1 MTSARRQ
8 QRTKFHDGLIYAAF
22 FASGMAGLI
31 YEISWSRQIGL
42 LFGHTVQAS
51 AIVVSGFFAGM
62 GIGYALAT
70 LWIRRINP
78 LIGYA
83 LAEWIA
89 AAWACLI
96 PLLLGVL
103 EQPGWADILRHPV
116 PAVQVALRASVC
128 FGLLLPA
135 TIALGATLP
144 FIAEYL
150 SPTQRPAPKRITL
163 AYALNTLGAL
173 LGVVMATA
181 FLLVTLG
188 VTRSNWLAAIISVGC
203 GLAAYARVRRPLDL
217 RGCPRDKRKKKSSRP
232 AAPPSRLD
240 ASRFGWLG
248 LVVLSGFGTLAL
260 QVLYTRMFALVL
272 HNSTYTFGVVL
283 AVFLGALALGATLV
297 HRLGQRWG
305 IARLAAW
312 ACMGGS
318 VAVVLSL
325 WLFGATT
332 KLAYFSFGNSFVSH
346 MAGVFGLVGL
356 IVGPPIVL
364 LGMVLPA
371 AWQGAQRGDL
381 SSGRVVGRL
390 SAANTLA
397 ATLGSLA
404 AAFVLMPMFG
414 LWQSF
419 VWMAGLFFV
428 GGAACVVKRKAWIK
442 LLCTGV
448 LVLGLG
454 GGAWLW
460 MRNLSMQVPQSEA
473 RLLKRWESAYGWID
487 VVGVPEKNRYAL
499 RENLH
504 YVHGDTASSTVREFR
519 QGHLPLLLHGDPRR
533 VLFLGLGTGMTAGAA
548 LAHPEVERI
557 AAVELIPE
565 VLEAVR
571 FFDQAN
577 GHLLDDQRTQV
588 HIDDARHWLLAGTD
602 QFDVIVSDLFV
613 PWQSQTGY
621 LYTVEHY
628 QAVKR
633 HLAEQGIFC
642 QWLSFNQVGQREFE
656 MIANSFASVFPVTNL
671 WWGRLTPQQSMV
683 MLIGTEQPLLVDGSS
698 LAMRLDQL
706 NAQAGQPDPYLRNV
720 QYMCRLYLGQWPEP
734 APSALL
740 NTDEHP
746 RVEFLTPLSYRGRNL
761 LTYQT
766 SLSYFDQGLSR
777 LAATGIHFNV
787 KAEDAETFQEKR
799 SLQRQVLLRQ
809 MKTR

>member
-1 MTSARRQ
+1 
-8 QRTKFHDGLIYAAF
+8 
-22 FASGMAGLI
+22 
-31 YEISWSRQIGL
+31 
-42 LFGHTVQAS
+42 
-51 AIVVSGFFAGM
+51 
-62 GIGYALAT
+62 LA
-70 LWIRRINP
+70 
-78 LIGYA
+78 
-83 LAEWIA
+83 
-89 AAWACLI
+89 
-96 PLLLGVL
+96 
-103 EQPGWADILRHPV
+103 
-116 PAVQVALRASVC
+116 
-128 FGLLLPA
+128 
-135 TIALGATLP
+135 
-144 FIAEYL
+144 
-150 SPTQRPAPKRITL
+150 
-163 AYALNTLGAL
+163 
-173 LGVVMATA
+173 
-181 FLLVTLG
+181 
-188 VTRSNWLAAIISVGC
+188 
-203 GLAAYARVRRPLDL
+203 
-217 RGCPRDKRKKKSSRP
+217 
-232 AAPPSRLD
+232 
-240 ASRFGWLG
+240 

-283 AVFLGALALGATLV
+283 AVFLGALALGAVLV
-297 HRLGQRWG
+297 HGLGQRWG
-305 IARLAAW
+305 IARVAPW

-325 WLFGATT
+325 WLFGAST
-332 KLAYFSFGNSFVSH
+332 KLAYFSFGSSFASH

-356 IVGPPIVL
+356 VVGPPIVL

-371 AWQGAQRGDL
+371 AWQGAQQGDRG
-381 SSGRVVGRL
+381 SGQVVGRL

-404 AAFVLMPMFG
+404 AAFILMPVLG

-419 VWMAGLFFV
+419 VWVAGLFFV
-428 GGAACVVKRKAWIK
+428 GGAACVVRRKAWIK
-442 LLCTGV
+442 LLCLGM

-460 MRNLSMQVPQSEA
+460 MRGLSMQVPQSEA

-519 QGHLPLLLHGDPRR
+519 QGHLPLLLHADPRR

-548 LAHPEVERI
+548 LAHPEVECI
-557 AAVELIPE
+557 EAVELIPE
-565 VLEAVR
+565 VLEAAR
-571 FFDQAN
+571 FFNQAN
-577 GHLLDDQRTQV
+577 GHLLDDERTQI
-588 HIDDARHWLLAGTD
+588 HIDDARHWLLAGAD

-633 HLAEQGIFC
+633 QLAEQGIFC

-683 MLIGTEQPLLVDGSS
+683 MLIGSDSPLTVAGTLLDR
-698 LAMRLDQL
+698 RLQQL
-706 NAQAGQPDPYLRNV
+706 SQRMPQADPYLRSV
-720 QYMCRLYLGQWPEP
+720 PYVCRLYLGQWPEP

-746 RVEFLTPLSYRGRNL
+746 RVEFLTPLTYRERNL

-766 SLSYFDQGLSR
+766 FLSYFDEVLSR
-777 LAATGIHFNV
+777 LPGAGMHFDLEA
-787 KAEDAETFQEKR
+787 KDRESIQEKR
-799 SLQRQVLLRQ
+799 FGQREVLIRQ
-809 MKTR
+809 MKTRGR